1 MLPDAPLGARRRR
14 MTLLS
19 GTMISCGIAAG
30 ALLTGPHPNL
40 LSFLAL
46 ASVVIGNVAV
56 VVFAWPATDGFLVGV
71 RRERSH
77 RGRNGGSPGLGLD
90 ASAGPAPAMTG
101 RQPVLRAVAR
111 LMPAEAG
118 RRWLAEAE
126 SLLFELP
133 AGRGGQAIRS
143 YLRSAPRLLVLMWAR
158 RLTSR
163 SGRRA

>member
-1 MLPDAPLGARRRR
+1 MPPDAPLSAWRRR
-14 MTLLS
+14 TALLS
-19 GTMISCGIAAG
+19 GTMTSCGIAVG
-30 ALLTGPHPNL
+30 ALLAGPHPNL
-40 LSFLAL
+40 LSLLAL

-56 VVFAWPATDGFLVGV
+56 VVVAWPATDGFLVDV

-90 ASAGPAPAMTG
+90 ASAGHAPAMTR
-101 RQPVLRAVAR
+101 RQPVLRAVER

-133 AGRGGQAIRS
+133 AGRRGPAIRS
-143 YLRSAPRLLVLMWAR
+143 YLYSAPRLVIAMWAR
-158 RLTSR
+158 RLRSR
-163 SGRRA
+163 TGRRA